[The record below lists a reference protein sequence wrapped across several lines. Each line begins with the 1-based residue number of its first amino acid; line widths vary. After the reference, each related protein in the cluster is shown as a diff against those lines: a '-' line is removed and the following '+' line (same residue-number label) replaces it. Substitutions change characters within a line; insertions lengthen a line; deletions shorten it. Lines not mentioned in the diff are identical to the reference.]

1 MVNIQPTK
9 TPRFEHFQKGLEINF
24 IFASQIR
31 GFFARQARAAHY
43 NSVRTRRSQTSGGT
57 SPIPA
62 QQLPYN
68 LIKTRGYFST
78 RENSPVEAFTA
89 TRNGAVARSLPYITC
104 QRSSFVWRS
113 QSSI

>member
-1 MVNIQPTK
+1 MVNSQPTE
-9 TPRFEHFQKGLEINF
+9 TPRFAHFQSGPEINF

-31 GFFARQARAAHY
+31 SFFARQARAAITILYVHEEAG
-43 NSVRTRRSQTSGGT
+43 RPRGT

-62 QQLPYN
+62 QPLPYN
-68 LIKTRGYFST
+68 LIKTRCYFST

-104 QRSSFVWRS
+104 QRSSFVCRS